1 MTRTCGTCTK
11 CCDGFLSAKIL
22 DFEMGNGVG
31 CPLRIIG
38 GGCSIHGNPIRPSLC
53 QNWKCGWL
61 EDDGTL
67 FDEWL
72 RPNNV
77 NFILIRF
84 RQGDIS
90 WYKLAEAGEQIS
102 TLMLSYLIQECIRK
116 NINFEYA
123 INGTQFLIG
132 THEFKK
138 FMKEETAG

>member
-11 CCDGFLSAKIL
+11 CCDGHLSAKIF
-22 DFEMGNGVG
+22 DFEMGNGNA

-38 GGCSIHGNPIRPSLC
+38 GGCSIHNSPMRPSLC

-84 RQGDIS
+84 KVDNIS

-102 TLMLSYLIQECIRK
+102 TLMLSYLIQIATRK
-116 NINFEYA
+116 NINLEYW
-123 INGTQFLIG
+123 IGNTQFLIG
-132 THEFKK
+132 TEEFKEYV
-138 FMKEETAG
+138 KE